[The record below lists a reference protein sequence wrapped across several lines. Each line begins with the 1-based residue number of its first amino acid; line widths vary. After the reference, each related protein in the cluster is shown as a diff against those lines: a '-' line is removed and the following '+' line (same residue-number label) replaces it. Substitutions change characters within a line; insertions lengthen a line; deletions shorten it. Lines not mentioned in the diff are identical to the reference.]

1 MLVIQVVEV
10 GEVAM
15 QELAGVEL
23 EVVSSG
29 SFGEGDEPWSIRRG
43 RFEEGL
49 SAGIDVIHV
58 SHGDFAFTVLPT
70 RGMGILSASLRD
82 QRIGWNSPV
91 RMPVHPAFVNLQ
103 SRNGL
108 GWLDGFNELMCRCGL
123 SFNGPP
129 GQDES
134 VGSPIESDITL
145 HGKVANLAAHSIE
158 IIDGEDG
165 EIGVSGIVDE
175 STLFGPQLR
184 LKSSI
189 TTRLGENSFTVRDEI
204 TNLGS
209 TSTELQLLYHTN
221 FGDPFLE
228 EGAKFSVPASRVI
241 PRDEHAAKD
250 VNDFQTYLAPTAGY
264 SEQAYFFET
273 IADADGRS
281 VALLESR
288 DGSRGVSLSF
298 RKDQLPCFTQWK
310 CTQPLKDGYVTGLEP
325 GTNYPNFKTFERKH
339 GRVVVLEAGAS
350 YEVELILAVHSS
362 HEEVA
367 VVQER
372 IEQLQGD
379 RSPEVLSQPSA
390 SYCAID

>member
-1 MLVIQVVEV
+1 
-10 GEVAM
+10 M

-23 EVVSSG
+23 KVVSSG
-29 SFGEGDEPWSIRRG
+29 SFKDGDETWTIRRG

-49 SAGIDVIHV
+49 SAGIDVINV
-58 SHGDFAFTVLPT
+58 SHGDFTFTVLPT
-70 RGMGILSASLRD
+70 RGMGIWYASLGD

-108 GWLDGFNELMCRCGL
+108 GWLDGFNELICRCGL

-129 GQDES
+129 GQDEA
-134 VGSPIESDITL
+134 VGSPIESNITL
-145 HGKVANLAAHSIE
+145 HGKVANIAAHSIE
-158 IIDGEDG
+158 IIDRENG

-189 TTRLGENSFTVRDEI
+189 TTRLGENAFTVRDEI

-228 EGAKFSVPASRVI
+228 EGGKFSVPASRVI
-241 PRDEHAAKD
+241 PRDAHAAKD
-250 VNDFQTYLAPTAGY
+250 VEDYQAYLAPTAGY

-273 IADADGRS
+273 LADAEGRS

-288 DGSRGVSLSF
+288 DGSRGLSLSF

-325 GTNYPNFKTFERKH
+325 GTNYPNFKTFERRH
-339 GRVVVLEAGAS
+339 GRVVVLEAGAT
-350 YEVELILAVHSS
+350 YKTKLTLAVHSS
-362 HEEVA
+362 PDEVNA
-367 VVQER
+367 VRDR
-372 IEQLQGD
+372 IKQLQGD
-379 RSPEVLSQPSA
+379 CSPEVLSQPSA
-390 SYCAID
+390 PYCALD